1 MPTTYGATGLAQTIT
16 PQNVAQL
23 LPVNTGQKPVEVGT
37 NALRLLAV
45 ARGVSLAQ
53 TGDAAIMPVINAAA
67 WSPATVVFANGLVA
81 GVSAS
86 VAAAGVGIFTGAAST
101 GTTVRTQ
108 GVLTAQTAGASI
120 AAGALAATAALQLTA
135 QSMYVNVGTALAN
148 ATVDV
153 WIYGYDQT

>member
-45 ARGVSLAQ
+45 ARAVSLAQ

-67 WSPATVVFANGLVA
+67 WSAATVVFANGLVS
-81 GVSAS
+81 GVATT

-108 GVLTAQTAGASI
+108 GVLTGQIALASI
-120 AAGALAATAALQLTA
+120 AAAAASAAV
-135 QSMYVNVGTALAN
+135 QSTGQSLYVNVGTALAN

-153 WIYGYDQT
+153 FVYGYDQT

>member
-1 MPTTYGATGLAQTIT
+1 MPSVNPGPATTQTPNT
-16 PQNVAQL
+16 VAEL
-23 LPVNTGQKPVEVGT
+23 LPVNTLQKPVEVGT
-37 NALRLLAV
+37 NALRLLGV
-45 ARGVSLAQ
+45 ARGVSLNS
-53 TGDAAIMPVINAAA
+53 TGDAAVMPVINAAA
-67 WSPATVVFANGLVA
+67 WSPVTVVFANGLVS
-81 GVSAS
+81 GVSTT
-86 VAAAGVGIFTGAAST
+86 VAAAGVGIFTGAGST

-153 WIYGYDQT
+153 FVYGYDQT

>member
-1 MPTTYGATGLAQTIT
+1 MTTLNNSPAQTVT
-16 PQNVAQL
+16 PNNVAQL
-23 LPVNTGQKPVEVGT
+23 LPVNTLQKPVEVGT

-45 ARGVSLAQ
+45 ARSVSLAQ

-67 WSPATVVFANGLVA
+67 WSAATVVFANGLVS
-81 GVSAS
+81 GVATT

-108 GVLTAQTAGASI
+108 GVLTGQIALASI
-120 AAGALAATAALQLTA
+120 AAAAASAAV
-135 QSMYVNVGTALAN
+135 QSTGQSLFVNVGTALAN

-153 WIYGYDQT
+153 FVYGYDQT